1 MYDPDLIV
9 TAVGNRIVKQRDA
22 DATATAGSMAADPR
36 TAAVALRV
44 HGW

>member
-1 MYDPDLIV
+1 MYDPDLIL
-9 TAVGNRIVKQRDA
+9 VGNRIVKQR